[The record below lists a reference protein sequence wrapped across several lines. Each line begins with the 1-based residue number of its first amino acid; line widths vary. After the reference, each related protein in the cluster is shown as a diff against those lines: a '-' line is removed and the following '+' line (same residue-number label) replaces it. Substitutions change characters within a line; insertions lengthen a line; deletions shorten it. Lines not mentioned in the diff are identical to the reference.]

1 MSRNR
6 LTRVAALAAALMAS
20 LGAFAASAQADAT
33 NRNSCRYSYDDYWRD
48 MDVTIGGTPSVT
60 SAQPGE
66 TIALNGLRLSAA
78 LPAWLAQYG
87 YNFGLLQSGENEIP
101 VTVWAAVRA
110 TNTTEG
116 VQVYEVETTAFTTI
130 TTSNGQFVS
139 ATPISY
145 DIPPLGSTQW
155 TARGGPVAFGQAGSG
170 SLPELPIGPGGRM
183 LKPRGSVYVQASLGQ
198 AKLGLDC
205 VTGTYFAEGMERQEA
220 APEPFADVAVPAF
233 SCLGAV
239 PAATSVAPVSV
250 DLVRRRGLTPAGG
263 GTPYGFAPS
272 VSYRLPAAYLSAL
285 REAGLLVEGDNAISG
300 KVTAAIDGATAGR
313 RVLSGDTVAVNV
325 RVNGATI
332 KVIGASGESD
342 DLAGVATLAAGS
354 WTPSGAAAL
363 AFSAAAPGAL
373 GPLTV
378 DGVAG
383 SVQPYGSVYLRL
395 ALGASRLSLDC
406 VSGAVSV
413 AGGAPAYS
421 VLGNQAGGDQGRYVI
436 APNQLD
442 AFATAHLVPGVVAT
456 PTPTATATPT
466 VEPTVVPTAI
476 PTVAATATPV
486 PTATPTPDA
495 PAASVAVRSSTL
507 KVASGKRVNVSLGCV
522 SASSCSGTV
531 VVRTA
536 AKVKLGKRAK
546 RVLTLTRSARYTVKA
561 GVRATVKLT
570 LSADA
575 RALLKRSKKVSVRIV
590 VTPRGGSQITRRV
603 TLRR

>member
-1 MSRNR
+1 
-6 LTRVAALAAALMAS
+6 
-20 LGAFAASAQADAT
+20 
-33 NRNSCRYSYDDYWRD
+33 
-48 MDVTIGGTPSVT
+48 
-60 SAQPGE
+60 
-66 TIALNGLRLSAA
+66 
-78 LPAWLAQYG
+78 
-87 YNFGLLQSGENEIP
+87 
-101 VTVWAAVRA
+101 
-110 TNTTEG
+110 
-116 VQVYEVETTAFTTI
+116 
-130 TTSNGQFVS
+130 
-139 ATPISY
+139 
-145 DIPPLGSTQW
+145 
-155 TARGGPVAFGQAGSG
+155 
-170 SLPELPIGPGGRM
+170 M

-205 VTGTYFAEGMERQEA
+205 VPGTYFAEGMERQEA

-250 DLVRRRGLTPAGG
+250 DLVRRRGLTPAGA

-313 RVLSGDTVAVNV
+313 RVLSGDAAAVNV

-406 VSGAVSV
+406 VSGVVSV

-436 APNQLD
+436 AANQLD

-495 PAASVAVRSSTL
+495 LAASVAVRSSTL
-507 KVASGKRVNVSLGCV
+507 KVASGKRVSVSLGCAG
-522 SASSCSGTV
+522 ASSCSGTV

-590 VTPRGGSQITRRV
+590 VTPRGASQITRRV
-603 TLRR
+603 TLRG

>member
-1 MSRNR
+1 VSRNR
-6 LTRVAALAAALMAS
+6 LTRVAALAAALVVV
-20 LGAFAASAQADAT
+20 FAGTAQADAT

-48 MDVTIGGTPSVT
+48 MDVTYGATPSVA

-66 TIALNGLRLSAA
+66 QIALNGLRLSAA

-110 TNTTEG
+110 TNTAER
-116 VQVYEVETTAFTTI
+116 VQVHEIETTAFTTI

-145 DIPPLGSTQW
+145 DIPPLGATQW
-155 TARGGPVAFGQAGSG
+155 TARGGPVAFSQASSG

-183 LKPRGSVYVQASLGQ
+183 LKPRGSVYIQATLGP
-198 AKLGLDC
+198 ATLGLDC
-205 VTGTYFAEGMERQEA
+205 VTGTYFAQGSERQEA
-220 APEPFADVAVPAF
+220 APEPFAEVAVPAF

-239 PAATSVAPVSV
+239 PAATSVASVSV
-250 DLVRRRGLTPAGG
+250 DLVRRRGLAPAKA
-263 GTPYGFAPS
+263 GTPYGYAPS

-285 REAGLLVEGDNAISG
+285 RDAGLLVEGDNPVSG
-300 KVTAAIDGATAGR
+300 TVTAAIDGATAGR
-313 RVLSGDTVAVNV
+313 RVLSGPAAAANV
-325 RVNGATI
+325 RLTGGTI
-332 KVIGASGESD
+332 KVGESD
-342 DLAGVATLAAGS
+342 DLAGEATLASGS

-378 DGVAG
+378 DGVTG
-383 SVQPYGSVYLRL
+383 TVQPYGSVYLRL

-406 VSGAVSV
+406 VSGVVSV
-413 AGGAPAYS
+413 AGGAPPYS
-421 VLGNQAGGDQGRYVI
+421 VLGNQPGGDQGRYVI
-436 APNQLD
+436 ERNQLD
-442 AFATAHLVPGVVAT
+442 AFATAHLVPGLVAPT
-456 PTPTATATPT
+456 PTPTAT
-466 VEPTVVPTAI
+466 PTVVPTVVPTPV

-486 PTATPTPDA
+486 PTPAPPA
-495 PAASVAVRSSTL
+495 PAAARVAIRSSSL
-507 KVASGKRVNVSLGCV
+507 KVARGRRVNVSLGCAG
-522 SASSCSGTV
+522 ASSCTGSV

-546 RVLTLTRSARYTVKA
+546 RVLTLTRSARYTVEA
-561 GVRATVKLT
+561 GGRVTVRLT
-570 LSADA
+570 LSRDA
-575 RALLKRSKKVSVRIV
+575 RALLKRVKRVSVRV
-590 VTPRGGSQITRRV
+590 VITPRGASQITRRV